1 MDTDP
6 TTAPAPTDA
15 HGDTRATGPARRRRA
30 IDPDPVGAYC
40 DVVRRTVVRLV
51 KGSFGTFDADDIAQ
65 RVVVKVLS
73 DPERIMTR
81 YPDPATFAYAAARR
95 TGVDHLRRE
104 QVQRCEG
111 SERRRTNL
119 SLHAMSDHERDHV
132 VTVSGGYDN
141 TVDAA
146 LGRVA
151 AEEILALVDDDLDR
165 ALLEQWAL
173 DGDRVT
179 EIADDRGVSH
189 PTVSKRLTRIR
200 RDLKAL
206 LVDAEYVSVA

>member
-1 MDTDP
+1 LDTDP

-15 HGDTRATGPARRRRA
+15 ANGPARRRRA
-30 IDPDPVGAYC
+30 IDPDPVGVYC
-40 DVVRRTVVRLV
+40 DIVRRTVVRLV

-73 DPERIMTR
+73 DPERVMTR

-111 SERRRTNL
+111 SERGRTNL
-119 SLHAMSDHERDHV
+119 SLHAMSDHERDQV
-132 VTVSGGYDN
+132 VTVAGGYDS

-151 AEEILALVDDDLDR
+151 AEEILALIDEDLDR

-179 EIADDRGVSH
+179 EIAGDRGVSH
-189 PTVSKRLTRIR
+189 PTVSKRLARVR

-206 LVDAEYVSVA
+206 LIDAEYVSVA